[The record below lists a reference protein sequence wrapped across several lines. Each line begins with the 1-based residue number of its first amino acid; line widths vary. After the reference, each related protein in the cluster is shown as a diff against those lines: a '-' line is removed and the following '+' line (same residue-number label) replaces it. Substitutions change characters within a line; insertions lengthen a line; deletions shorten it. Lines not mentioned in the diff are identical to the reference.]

1 MTTNRL
7 GVIMN
12 GVTGRMGLNQHLI
25 RSIIAIRDSGGVLLS
40 NGGRMM
46 PDPILVG
53 RDAEKVEQLAKRFN
67 VARWTTDL
75 DKALTQKDDS
85 IFFDAATTQARPSL
99 LTKAINAGKHVYCEK
114 PIATNLDEAVDVLKL
129 ANAKGVKHGTVQD
142 KLFLPGL
149 KKLAFLRDSGFFGR
163 MLSGRGQFGY
173 RA

>member
-1 MTTNRL
+1 MTTQRL

-25 RSIIAIRDSGGVLLS
+25 RSIIAIRDSGGVALS
-40 NGGRMM
+40 NGNRMM

-53 RDAEKVEQLAKRFN
+53 RHADKVERLAKQFN

-75 DKALTQKDDS
+75 DAALADNSDT

-99 LTKAINAGKHVYCEK
+99 LTRAINAGKHVYCEK
-114 PIATNLDEAVDVLKL
+114 PIATNLEEAVAVLKL
-129 ANAKGVKHGTVQD
+129 AAAKGLKHGTVQD

-149 KKLAFLRDSGFFGR
+149 KKIEIGR
-163 MLSGRGQFGY
+163 
-173 RA
+173 AHV

>member
-1 MTTNRL
+1 MTTQRL

-25 RSIIAIRDSGGVLLS
+25 RSIVAIRDQGGVLLA
-40 NGGRMM
+40 NGDRMM

-53 RDAEKVEQLAKRFN
+53 RDADKLERLAKQFN

-75 DKALTQKDDS
+75 DKALAEKSDT

-114 PIATNLDEAVDVLKL
+114 PIATNLDEAVAVLRL
-129 ANAKGVKHGTVQD
+129 ANAKRVRHGTGQD
-142 KLFLPGL
+142 KVFLPRL
-149 KKLAFLRDSGFFGR
+149 KKIALL
-163 MLSGRGQFGY
+163 
-173 RA
+173 